1 MSRAVAVRLG
11 RWLAACA
18 GIAVTA
24 VLFHAWLHPRDPS
37 LWLGA
42 WIAGLCT

>member
-1 MSRAVAVRLG
+1 MNRAFAIFGLRL
-11 RWLAACA
+11 LAACA
-18 GIAVTA
+18 IAAATI

-42 WIAGLCT
+42 WIAGLCS